1 MQTRTRLELVS
12 VGSDVPMESSGSAS
26 FHSKFSNAV
35 NLVLSDNDLVSIV
48 TDKVGGGPNNIVLNV
63 QDMSFI
69 NVVKWNKSYLMIN
82 GELLLRNTVKVYSP
96 FLSIHDVRISDFL
109 TGLNFFER
117 LLIKNA
123 PPLSAAFLLDDRRKN
138 FFITPFE
145 KNLRIS
151 IRNTVDKF
159 LEGDL
164 SAIGKLKGLGFGLTP
179 QGDDLI
185 DGFVSALVVY
195 EFITKENTN
204 ILRNKIFSVAETS
217 NLISNTFLRYAVKG
231 MFYQRIKE
239 LIEAV
244 ALNDKDKIIN
254 STEKL
259 LNIGETSGSDIGTG
273 FVLMSRKLF
282 EGGITWL

>member
-1 MQTRTRLELVS
+1 MQTKTRLKLVL
-12 VGSDVPMESSGSAS
+12 VGSDVPMESSSVS

-35 NLVLSDNDLVSIV
+35 NLILSNDGLVSIV
-48 TDKVGGGPNNIVLNV
+48 TNKVGAGPNNIVLNV
-63 QDMSFI
+63 KDVSFI
-69 NVVKWNKSYLMIN
+69 KIVKWNEFHFVIN
-82 GELLLRNTVKVYSP
+82 GEVLSRNTVKTYNP
-96 FLSIHDVRISDFL
+96 LLSIYDVRVSDFL

-151 IRNTVDKF
+151 IRNNVNKF

-164 SAIGKLKGLGFGLTP
+164 SAISKLKGLGFGLTP

-195 EFITKENTN
+195 ELITKENTYL
-204 ILRNKIFSVAETS
+204 LRNKIFSVAETN
-217 NLISNTFLRYAVKG
+217 NLISNTFLRYAVEG
-231 MFYQRIKE
+231 MFYQRVKD
-239 LIEAV
+239 LIEAI
-244 ALNDKDKIIN
+244 ALNNKDRIIN

-282 EGGITWL
+282 EGGIKWL

>member
-1 MQTRTRLELVS
+1 MQTRTRLKLVS
-12 VGSDVPMESSGSAS
+12 VGPDVSVESGSVS

-35 NLVLSDNDLVSIV
+35 NLILDGNNLVSIV
-48 TDKVGGGPNNIVLNV
+48 TNKVGGGPNNIVLNA
-63 QDMSFI
+63 QDVSFI
-69 NVVKWNKSYLMIN
+69 NVVKWNESYFMIN
-82 GELLLRNTVKVYSP
+82 GEVLLRNTAKVYNP
-96 FLSIHDVRISDFL
+96 LLSLHDVRISDFL

-151 IRNTVDKF
+151 IRNSVDRF

-164 SAIGKLKGLGFGLTP
+164 SAISKLKGLGFGLTP

-185 DGFVSALVVY
+185 DGFVSALLVY
-195 EFITKENTN
+195 EFITKVNTYL
-204 ILRNKIFSVAETS
+204 LRNKIYSAAETS

-231 MFYQRIKE
+231 MFYQRVKE

-244 ALNDKDKIIN
+244 ALNDKGKIIN

-259 LNIGETSGSDIGTG
+259 LNIGETSGSDIGAG
-273 FVLMSRKLF
+273 FVLMSRKSF
-282 EGGITWL
+282 EGGIKWL